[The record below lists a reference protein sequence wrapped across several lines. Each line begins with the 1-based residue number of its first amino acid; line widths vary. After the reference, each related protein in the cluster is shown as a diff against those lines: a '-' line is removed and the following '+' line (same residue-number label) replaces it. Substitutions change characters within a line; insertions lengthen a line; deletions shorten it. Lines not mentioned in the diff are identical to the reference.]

1 MTLKK
6 LLVTAI
12 FLFTA
17 QTSMAALINE
27 MQACQGLIEFLDQKL
42 DSAPSSYSKADIKT
56 VRKGL
61 EAYDQY
67 IQQDIVSPGLLE
79 FNGGDKGKAKDM
91 QKQVDAYKESIVK
104 QMNQRFPQDRLYE
117 DHVIQLNNC
126 TKQAVPAGDDLEA
139 LKDAFNAMVSLSQQ
153 N

>member
-1 MTLKK
+1 
-6 LLVTAI
+6 
-12 FLFTA
+12 
-17 QTSMAALINE
+17 MAALINE

-61 EAYDQY
+61 EAYDEY
-67 IQQDIVSPGLLE
+67 IQQEIVSPGLLE

-104 QMNQRFPQDRLYE
+104 QMNQRFPQDQLFM
-117 DHVIQLNNC
+117 DHAIQLNNC
-126 TKQAVPAGDDLEA
+126 AKQAVPSGDDLEA
-139 LKDAFNAMVSLSQQ
+139 LKDALNTMITLSQQ